1 MVGKSSVQ
9 SLSFWIVSKCAIIA
23 LYERHM
29 KSNKMP
35 TFRIL
40 AWTSTLLSILIFGS
54 TYVHEIRSWFY
65 DCTCFKYVKDFSKL
79 NVKCQNETSES
90 NSKSFSLHSFMFNN
104 SFDVKSYV
112 YNLQE
117 IQKYNYVLTQ
127 EISYQKSSKQDKLI
141 VWFCLISYIVVSR
154 ALLLLVSTCS
164 LML

>member
-1 MVGKSSVQ
+1 M
-9 SLSFWIVSKCAIIA
+9 
-23 LYERHM
+23 YM
-29 KSNKMP
+29 KSLVDFMI
-35 TFRIL
+35 IL
-40 AWTSTLLSILIFGS
+40 ASNI
-54 TYVHEIRSWFY
+54 
-65 DCTCFKYVKDFSKL
+65 VKDFSKL

-141 VWFCLISYIVVSR
+141 ICTYFLKPKLCW
-154 ALLLLVSTCS
+154 
-164 LML
+164 